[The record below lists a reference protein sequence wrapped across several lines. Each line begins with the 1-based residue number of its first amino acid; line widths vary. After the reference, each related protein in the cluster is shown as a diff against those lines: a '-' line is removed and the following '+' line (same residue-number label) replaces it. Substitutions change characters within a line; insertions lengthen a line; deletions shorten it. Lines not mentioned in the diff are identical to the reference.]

1 MLTISHN
8 DKHGTVIPH
17 LNKTHKNINQVRHP
31 SSAAAISILSQDINN
46 FYYIMKEQYDLHF
59 NAFSL
64 ILFALGTDEFNIF
77 FKT

>member
-8 DKHGTVIPH
+8 DELGTVIPH

-46 FYYIMKEQYDLHF
+46 FYYIMKEQ
-59 NAFSL
+59 
-64 ILFALGTDEFNIF
+64 
-77 FKT
+77 